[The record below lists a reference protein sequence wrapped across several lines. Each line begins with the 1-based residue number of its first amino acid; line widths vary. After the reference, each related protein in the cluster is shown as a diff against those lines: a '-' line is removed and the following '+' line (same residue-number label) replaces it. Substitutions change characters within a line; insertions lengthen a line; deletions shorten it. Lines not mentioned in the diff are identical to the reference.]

1 MSTLNQFREAERELK
16 LQLEKLEQMKNDTS
30 LQKEI
35 EFEEKLRSLMEEYD
49 VSLESLVSILD
60 PEAGY
65 TKTASQAKQN
75 KRRQR
80 ALKTYRNPHDGTVI
94 ETKGGNHKILKQWK
108 SQYGSDEVETWL
120 SKD

>member
-30 LQKEI
+30 LKKEI
-35 EFEEKLRSLMEEYD
+35 EFEGKLRSLMEEYD
-49 VSLESLVSILD
+49 ISLEGLVSILD

>member
-16 LQLEKLEQMKNDTS
+16 LQLEKLQQMKNDTS

-49 VSLESLVSILD
+49 ISLEGLVSILD

>member
-49 VSLESLVSILD
+49 ISLEGLVSILD